1 MCKGCSRQ
9 SSEHYNYYLLAYME
23 KMDSNLETDLYIKD
37 FEKRLLSLERRVDE
51 LESRLHPVVEDRV
64 ALFLTVPDTLRKSL
78 FAVSELSQA
87 TADDV
92 CRRTCRHRSIE
103 NKYLNELVRAG
114 WLTRKRIGKKV
125 YYSPQKRKEGQSSIV
140 AETIDELDKKLEEIL
155 K

>member
-1 MCKGCSRQ
+1 M
-9 SSEHYNYYLLAYME
+9 H
-23 KMDSNLETDLYIKD
+23 SNLEIDTDIHVKD
-37 FEKRLLSLERRVDE
+37 LEKRLLLLEQRVDE
-51 LESRLHPVVEDRV
+51 LESRLYPVVEDKV

-87 TADDV
+87 TADEV
-92 CRRTCRHRSIE
+92 CRRTGRHRSIE

-125 YYSPQKRKEGQSSIV
+125 YYSPRKRKEGQSSVV

>member
-1 MCKGCSRQ
+1 M
-9 SSEHYNYYLLAYME
+9 NP
-23 KMDSNLETDLYIKD
+23 NLDTNTYVKD

-51 LESRLHPVVEDRV
+51 LESCLHPAVEDKV

-87 TADDV
+87 TADEV
-92 CRRTCRHRSIE
+92 CRRTGRHRSIE

-114 WLTRKRIGKKV
+114 WLIRQRIGKKV
-125 YYSPQKRKEGQSSIV
+125 YYSPRKRKDGESSIV
-140 AETIDELDKKLEEIL
+140 AESIDELDKKLEEIL

>member
-1 MCKGCSRQ
+1 
-9 SSEHYNYYLLAYME
+9 ME
-23 KMDSNLETDLYIKD
+23 KMHSNLEIDTDIHVKD

-51 LESRLHPVVEDRV
+51 LESRLHPIVEDKV

-87 TADDV
+87 TADEV
-92 CRRTCRHRSIE
+92 CGRTGRHRSIE

-114 WLTRKRIGKKV
+114 WLVRQRIGKKV
-125 YYSPQKRKEGQSSIV
+125 YYSPRKREGRSSII
-140 AETIDELDKKLEEIL
+140 AETIDDLDKKLEEIL

>member
-1 MCKGCSRQ
+1 
-9 SSEHYNYYLLAYME
+9 ME
-23 KMDSNLETDLYIKD
+23 KMHSNLEIDTDIHVKD
-37 FEKRLLSLERRVDE
+37 LEKRLLLLEQRVDE
-51 LESRLHPVVEDRV
+51 LESRLYPVVEDKV

-87 TADDV
+87 TADEV
-92 CRRTCRHRSIE
+92 CRRTGRHRSIE

-125 YYSPQKRKEGQSSIV
+125 YYSPRKRKEGQSSVV

>member
-1 MCKGCSRQ
+1 
-9 SSEHYNYYLLAYME
+9 ME
-23 KMDSNLETDLYIKD
+23 KMHSNLEIDTDTHVKD
-37 FEKRLLSLERRVDE
+37 LEKRLLLLEQRVDE
-51 LESRLHPVVEDRV
+51 LESRLHPAVEDRV

-87 TADDV
+87 TADEV
-92 CRRTCRHRSIE
+92 CRRTGRHRSIE